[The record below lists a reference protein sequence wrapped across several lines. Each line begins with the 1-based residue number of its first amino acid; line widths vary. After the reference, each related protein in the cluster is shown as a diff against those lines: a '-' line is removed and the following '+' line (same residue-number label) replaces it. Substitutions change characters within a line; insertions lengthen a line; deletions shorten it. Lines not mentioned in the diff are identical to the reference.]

1 LRLVEKEQ
9 KKDDPDP
16 KAFACYGID
25 LRYQGTEEVWIRFV
39 EGNPKSDP
47 TIDFMK
53 WTLKKTAEQ
62 GIRVLLMFWDH
73 ASWHKSKMVQS
84 WLHQHNQEVKQRRK
98 GTRLL
103 AVLLP
108 KKSPWL
114 NPIEPRWVHAKRK
127 VVEPERKLSAKE
139 LSRRVCAV
147 FDQPVLPWI
156 TNSKNIV

>member
-1 LRLVEKEQ
+1 MNLCNLWLFLKLFQSKILIRNSGYNRFLI
-9 KKDDPDP
+9 KK
-16 KAFACYGID
+16 
-25 LRYQGTEEVWIRFV
+25 L
-39 EGNPKSDP
+39 
-47 TIDFMK
+47 
-53 WTLKKTAEQ
+53 
-62 GIRVLLMFWDH
+62 
-73 ASWHKSKMVQS
+73 
-84 WLHQHNQEVKQRRK
+84 RK
-98 GTRLL
+98 GTGLL

-156 TNSKNIV
+156 TNSKNTVWLCTSHMTDYKPFSAIRTSTERSNKDLRASVSKSLSVIREWIFSISATS